1 MKKIILTLITL
12 TLFNCSDRDEF
23 TLGSEEKTTL
33 KVSTIGDSRFSWSYG
48 DDLRLYMDYLGDF
61 EFIGSKVDSNG
72 YSHDS
77 VGGDNSQDLLD
88 RFHLIPTNANIYV
101 IMFGTNDSWRPSTQI
116 PFVTLKYVITELLK
130 NGDVLYI
137 EQSPRTDSGDSFCVE
152 LDNRIIDE
160 FRGVSGFDY
169 VDIRSRFIKDGAI
182 ETSLLIDHVHP
193 SEEGVKIIAEEI
205 VKKIN

>member
-1 MKKIILTLITL
+1 MKKTILILTTL
-12 TLFNCSDRDEF
+12 VFFNCSQK
-23 TLGSEEKTTL
+23 EEIILDTVEETTP

-48 DDLRLYMDYLGDF
+48 DDLRLHMDSLGDF

-88 RFHLIPTNANIYV
+88 RFHLIPTNADIYV

-130 NGDVLYI
+130 NGNVLYV
-137 EQSPRTDSGDSFCVE
+137 EQSPRTDLGDNFCVE
-152 LDNRIIDE
+152 LDNRIIEE

-169 VDIRSRFIKDGAI
+169 VDVRSKFINDGNLN
-182 ETSLLIDHVHP
+182 TDLLIDHVHP
-193 SEEGVKIIAEEI
+193 SEEGIRIIAETI
-205 VKKIN
+205 ANKIN